1 MYLEILFSIY
11 KARTE
16 CIFKIFLQRTYFWR
30 PGFLSRSILRRLRH
44 RKFVPYRPVCP
55 ATWPRRTSWYRGRG
69 RQTALVHSWRQSS
82 PGPRH
87 HTQQRRPKHNKDGT
101 GICFQNNNKS
111 SFSVQVMFESIFWK
125 SYSGLH
131 HFQQIHL
138 QRGFIILLKFEGC
151 GIYNCIF
158 SFTHLDETVLKTL
171 ITHLSAAHG
180 CGPESNPKLMNN
192 HSLTDALP
200 ANCRLKG
207 PLNYGGNWALY
218 W

>member
-55 ATWPRRTSWYRGRG
+55 ATWPRRTSWCRGRG

-101 GICFQNNNKS
+101 RY
-111 SFSVQVMFESIFWK
+111 MFPK
-125 SYSGLH
+125 QQ
-131 HFQQIHL
+131 QQIFVFSAGNVHNSSKIWRLRYL
-138 QRGFIILLKFEGC
+138 QLYLFLHPPRRNSVEDIDHPPVSGSRLRS
-151 GIYNCIF
+151 GIEPKTYEQPFLDRC
-158 SFTHLDETVLKTL
+158 FT
-171 ITHLSAAHG
+171 
-180 CGPESNPKLMNN
+180 
-192 HSLTDALP
+192 
-200 ANCRLKG
+200 R
-207 PLNYGGNWALY
+207 
-218 W
+218 

>member
-16 CIFKIFLQRTYFWR
+16 CIFKYFFSEHTFEDQAFSAVLFWGGSGTENLYLID
-30 PGFLSRSILRRLRH
+30 PFVQQLGLGGLLDTAVGVDKQLSSIVEGNLLL
-44 RKFVPYRPVCP
+44 VP
-55 ATWPRRTSWYRGRG
+55 ATTP
-69 RQTALVHSWRQSS
+69 
-82 PGPRH
+82 
-87 HTQQRRPKHNKDGT
+87 NKGDLNT
-101 GICFQNNNKS
+101 TKTVPGICFQNNNKS

-125 SYSGLH
+125 SYSGLR

-151 GIYNCIF
+151 GIYDCIF